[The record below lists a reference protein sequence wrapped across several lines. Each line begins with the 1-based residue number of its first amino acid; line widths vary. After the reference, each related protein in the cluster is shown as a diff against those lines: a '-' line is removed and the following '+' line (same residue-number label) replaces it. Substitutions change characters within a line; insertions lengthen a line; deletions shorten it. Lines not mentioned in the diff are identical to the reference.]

1 MGYKLQKADLFSESA
16 VYGLVMVSALLLVTN
31 QYEVTSREVFIKVLG
46 TVVVFW
52 LAHAF
57 ATAVSHMGVVADA
70 KSPFRESF
78 RYAFAHSAG
87 LLIAAVVPLAIVLL
101 GVVNLISD
109 DVALWTALWVD
120 AVLLGLLGYFSSGAW
135 TRNTSLRLRVG
146 ARDRIVGR
154 VHRFAQGIHSLGRP
168 QLSASGRGGLRV
180 RPAIGNRSSRRRIWR
195 LTARSRGLQWFGHNA
210 RRSPHWPQWR
220 SPGAPPTPIAANPH
234 RIPATEVGGVATA
247 LNGDGDPA

>member
-31 QYEVTSREVFIKVLG
+31 QYDATSREVFIKVLG

-70 KSPFRESF
+70 KAPFRESF
-78 RYAFAHSAG
+78 RHALAHSAG
-87 LLIAAVVPLAIVLL
+87 LLIAAVVPLGIVLL

-146 ARDRIVGR
+146 
-154 VHRFAQGIHSLGRP
+154 
-168 QLSASGRGGLRV
+168 
-180 RPAIGNRSSRRRIWR
+180 
-195 LTARSRGLQWFGHNA
+195 FG
-210 RRSPHWPQWR
+210 
-220 SPGAPPTPIAANPH
+220 
-234 RIPATEVGGVATA
+234 TA
-247 LNGDGDPA
+247 LLGVCIVLLKAFIH